1 MKKTINTNLKTPE
14 RVKKMCSC
22 LGIVFFLSLLTNCVF
37 AQTVTGTVLDEN
49 EQPLIGATVVEVG
62 DNSNGTITDV
72 EGNFSIDVPS
82 DAELRISFV
91 GYQTS
96 TFAVSSL
103 DGNPLILTSSNSLDE
118 VVVTALGITR
128 EKASL
133 TYSVQEVGGS
143 TLVQARENNLANAF
157 SGKVSGLQVVRGSNG
172 PASSSKLVLRGM
184 SSLTNDNQP
193 LIVVDGIPMDNFV
206 GASNNDFW
214 NASLDMGSGL
224 GDLNPEDIESI
235 SVLKGGAAAALYGS
249 RAGNGVILVTTKKGK
264 TNQGLGIT
272 FSSTYGAQSLF
283 MEPEY
288 QTAFGRGSEGIYD
301 PESNTTS
308 SWGPTIEGQ
317 TVTSW
322 DGSSEQYAVHDNL
335 NNYLR
340 AGKNWNNSLSFS
352 QRVSDA
358 TSIYSSV
365 SLLDDESMLPGA
377 DYSRLNVTSRGISN
391 FGANKNW
398 TTDLKIQ
405 YINSEANNRPINGHP
420 TSVRNTAAAVYLMP
434 RTVDIT
440 DFEPATNEEGNMY
453 WYTTTNALN
462 PYWGV
467 RYNLNDD
474 KRDRFMLSGNVS
486 NQITDWLTAKITG
499 GADLYTTNTE
509 GKVYNGG
516 PVNSGFNVGKNTF
529 IEKNF
534 TGMLTATKDNLLGE
548 FGASF
553 MLGGNLMHRKGDGL
567 SASTSGLEVPNFFT
581 IGNSVGN
588 PSVGNWFNQQKIN
601 SAFGQVQLNY
611 GQFFFVDLT
620 GRNDWSSTLSEDNR
634 SFFYPS
640 VSTSFLFSD
649 LMDRNGNLPNWLDM
663 GKLRFSYA
671 EVGNSL
677 GPYELY
683 NSYRIG
689 QSPNGVT
696 TASTNSVLFNSDIQN
711 ELIKT
716 LEIGAEARFFDNRL
730 GFDFTW
736 YKSNAINQLI
746 NLPLN
751 PLSGYSAFKA
761 NAGDIQ
767 NKGIELMLDAEI
779 IRNDDFGWS
788 TNVNLAQNENLIVDL
803 TDDVNQITFL
813 SLDNMAIVAAKGEEY
828 GQIWGSKYA
837 RVEDQNS
844 PYFGQKIVDAD
855 GLPLAAEGRHL
866 LGDQNPDAIIG
877 WTNTFNY
884 KGLSLG
890 VLLDSRLGGKM
901 FSGTNHQL
909 KSLGLLDETA
919 VNNREDFVV
928 EGVMIDDDG
937 NFVENTTA
945 VSPQLYWGTISGR
958 SGNLGINEENVFDAT
973 TIRIR
978 NLFLNYNV
986 PGDLAEQLR
995 MQNLKLGVSV
1005 NNLVMLD
1012 SHLNGIDP
1020 ESVYATGTNAFGYE
1034 GLSAPTSRTVFFN
1047 ISAGF

>member
-1 MKKTINTNLKTPE
+1 MKTNMKH
-14 RVKKMCSC
+14 
-22 LGIVFFLSLLTNCVF
+22 LSLLCMLLFSAICTF
-37 AQTVTGTVLDEN
+37 GQQTLTGSVTDEN
-49 EQPLIGATVVEVG
+49 GDPLIGATVVEVG
-62 DNSNGTITDV
+62 NTSNGAITDMN
-72 EGNFSIDVPS
+72 GNFTIAVDSEAEVQISYVGHETTVFSSASIG
-82 DAELRISFV
+82 EE
-91 GYQTS
+91 
-96 TFAVSSL
+96 
-103 DGNPLILTSSNSLDE
+103 PLALPSSNTLDE

-206 GASNNDFW
+206 GADNNDFW

-264 TNQGLGIT
+264 ATQGLGIN

-288 QTAFGRGSEGIYD
+288 QTSFGRGSQGIYD

-308 SWGPTIEGQ
+308 SWGPAIEGQ
-317 TVTSW
+317 SVTSW
-322 DGSSEQYAVHDNL
+322 DGSSTAFVDNDNL
-335 NNYLR
+335 DNYLR
-340 AGKNWNNSLSFS
+340 TGESWNNSLSFS
-352 QRVSDA
+352 QRLGES
-358 TSIYSSV
+358 SSLYSSV
-365 SLLDDESMLPGA
+365 SMLDDKSMLPGA
-377 DYSRLNVTSRGISN
+377 DYSRLNITTRGISS
-391 FGANKNW
+391 FGQDKSW
-398 TTDLKIQ
+398 TTDLKVQ
-405 YINSEANNRPINGHP
+405 YINSEAQNRPINGHP
-420 TSVRNTAAAVYLMP
+420 SSVRNTAAAVFLMP
-434 RTVDIT
+434 RTVDIAEFKDAT
-440 DFEPATNEEGNMY
+440 DEDGNMY

-467 RYNLNDD
+467 NYNLNND

-509 GKVYNGG
+509 GKVHNGG
-516 PVNSGFNVGKNTF
+516 PVNATFSVGKNTF
-529 IEKNF
+529 TEKNF
-534 TGMLTATKDNLLGE
+534 SGMLTATQDNWIGN
-548 FGASF
+548 FGASM
-553 MLGGNLMHRKGDGL
+553 MLGGNLMHRKGDGV
-567 SASTSGLEVPNFFT
+567 SASTSGLEVPNFFS
-581 IGNSVGN
+581 IGNSVGTPN
-588 PSVGNWFNQQKIN
+588 VNNWFNQQKIN
-601 SAFGQVQLNY
+601 SLYGQVQLNY
-611 GQFFFVDLT
+611 DQFFFVDVT
-620 GRNDWSSTLSEDNR
+620 GRNDWSSTLSEENR

-640 VSTSFLFSD
+640 VSSSFLFSD
-649 LMDRNGNLPNWLDM
+649 LMQKNNSLPEWLDL
-663 GKLRFSYA
+663 GKIRFSYA

-683 NSYRIG
+683 NSYWIG
-689 QSPNGVT
+689 QNPLGIT
-696 TASTNSVLFNSDIQN
+696 TAGTNNVLFNPDIQN

-716 LEIGAEARFFDNRL
+716 IEVGAEGRFFENRL
-730 GFDFTW
+730 GVDFTW

-767 NKGIELMLDAEI
+767 NKGIELMLDANIVRTE
-779 IRNDDFGWS
+779 NFNWS

-813 SLDNMAIVAAKGEEY
+813 SLDNMAVVAVKGEEY
-828 GQIWGSKYA
+828 GQIWGSKYM
-837 RVEDQNS
+837 RVEDEGS
-844 PYFGQKIVDAD
+844 PFYGQKVLDAD

-866 LGDQNPDAIIG
+866 LGDQNPDAVIG

-884 KGLSLG
+884 KGFTLG
-890 VLLDSRLGGKM
+890 ALLDSRIGGNI

-909 KSLGLLDETA
+909 KSLGLLNETA
-919 VNNREDFVV
+919 MNGREDFIV
-928 EGVMIDDDG
+928 EGVVMDDNG
-937 NFVENTTA
+937 NYTENTTP
-945 VSPQLYWGTISGR
+945 VSPQLYWQAISGR
-958 SGNLGINEENVFDAT
+958 SGNLGINEENVYDAT

-978 NLFLNYNV
+978 NLYLNYNA
-986 PGDLAEQLR
+986 PKSFAEKVK

-1012 SHLNGIDP
+1012 SNLNGIDP

-1034 GLSAPTSRTVFFN
+1034 SLSSPTSTTVFFN
-1047 ISAGF
+1047 IATGF